1 MVVGV
6 RIAGFL
12 GYLDARHSWRWCA
25 IELMNSS
32 IHVFSLRRNA
42 RTTFLPT
49 LNRTPVFR
57 SFAGM
62 PRARSAARVLAPLL
76 SLAILAS
83 AAPAVAQEA
92 SPELLKQLLQR
103 IEQLEGEV
111 RELKKSV
118 PPKTAVEG
126 AAAEVRFGELEQ
138 KIKVVERKN
147 ELAQEAAAE
156 KAKTAAVITAG
167 NGGVTI
173 RSADTNTVFRVR
185 GYVQADARAFVGER
199 EGASPVDTFTMRR
212 VRPIFDGTVYSIFD
226 YRLMLDLANG
236 INSGTFNNGFVYDAY
251 VTARFRP
258 ELQVQVGKM
267 KEPVGLERLQSGSN
281 LLFPERGLPT
291 LVVPNRDVGVQLQ
304 GDLLDGALSYQ
315 IGAFNGVSDGGSGD
329 RDTDDEKDL
338 AARIFAQPFRES
350 RIEGLRGLGIGIA
363 GTYGNQEG
371 AVRTYVTTGQQTLF
385 GYRSGTGADAS
396 RANVVADGAHWRVA
410 PQAYYYWGPV
420 GLLAEYVISEQDL
433 RRDDGNFT
441 FGTFQTSAWQLA
453 GSFMLTGE
461 ENSYKPVMP
470 RRPFSLGEGGWG
482 LFELVARVQ
491 GIQFDNDAFPVFVD
505 PAAAA
510 SSGFGWGL
518 GVNWLLNRN
527 IRVSVSY
534 DSITFEKSDAPTTTV
549 VHNPLIENGEKVFIG
564 RLQFSF

>member
-1 MVVGV
+1 
-6 RIAGFL
+6 
-12 GYLDARHSWRWCA
+12 
-25 IELMNSS
+25 MNSRKHALTRRPATLPETRPTFGTTHRRS
-32 IHVFSLRRNA
+32 SLFGILQGLASA
-42 RTTFLPT
+42 RL
-49 LNRTPVFR
+49 
-57 SFAGM
+57 
-62 PRARSAARVLAPLL
+62 LAPVL
-76 SLAILAS
+76 SLAVATW
-83 AAPAVAQEA
+83 PGRAVAEDV

-103 IEQLEGEV
+103 IEQLESEV
-111 RELKKSV
+111 RELKK
-118 PPKTAVEG
+118 PTLPKIEVAPHYN
-126 AAAEVRFGELEQ
+126 EVRIDELEQ
-138 KIKVVERKN
+138 KIKIVERKN

-199 EGASPVDTFTMRR
+199 EGPSPVDTFTMRR

-236 INSGTFNNGFVYDAY
+236 INSGTFNNGFIFDAY
-251 VTARFRP
+251 VTARLFP

-267 KEPVGLERLQSGSN
+267 KEPVGLERLQSGAN

-291 LVVPNRDVGVQLQ
+291 LIVPNRDVGVQLQ

-329 RDTDDEKDL
+329 RDTDDEKDF
-338 AARIFAQPFRES
+338 AARVFAQPFRDS
-350 RIEGLRGLGIGIA
+350 SIEGLRGLGLGIA

-371 AVRTYVTTGQQTLF
+371 AVRTYATTGQQTLF

-396 RANVVADGAHWRVA
+396 RANVVAEGAHWRLA

-420 GLLAEYVISEQDL
+420 GLLAEYAVSEQDL

-461 ENSYKPVMP
+461 DNSYKPVMP
-470 RRPFSLGEGGWG
+470 RRPFNLGEGGWG

-491 GIQFDNDAFPVFVD
+491 GIQFDNDVFPVFAD
-505 PAAAA
+505 PAASA

-527 IRVSVSY
+527 IRASVSY
-534 DSITFEKSDAPTTTV
+534 DSLTFEKSDAPTTTV

-564 RLQFSF
+564 RIQFSF